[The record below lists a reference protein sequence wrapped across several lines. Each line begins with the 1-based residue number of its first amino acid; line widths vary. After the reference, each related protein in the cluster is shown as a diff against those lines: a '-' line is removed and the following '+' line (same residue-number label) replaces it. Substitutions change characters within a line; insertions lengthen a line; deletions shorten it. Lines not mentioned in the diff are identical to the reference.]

1 MNPSVAPISVT
12 DVYLAVDWAGVAQ
25 QVVAGLSSGGTYA
38 TLAVALVLIY
48 RATGVVNFS
57 QGELAMLSTFV
68 AWTLTQHGFSY
79 WQAFPLTILASFA
92 GGIALERL
100 VIRPVERAP
109 VLTIAM
115 VTIGL
120 FFLCNGAAF
129 WIWSPEV
136 KSMPSA
142 FSTRPIHL
150 AGVAF
155 SISDLGTIGVSLLA
169 VFCLWLF
176 FRFTRLGLALRAAAL
191 NPDSSRLAGVR
202 VSWMIA
208 LGWGLAAALGAV
220 AGLMAAPPLGS
231 FDQNFMQP
239 VLLYA
244 FAGAVLGG
252 INSALGAVVGS
263 LALGVFLNLVGTY
276 VSWVGTDLR
285 QPAALAVILAV
296 LLVRPAG
303 LFGRVA
309 ERRA

>member
-1 MNPSVAPISVT
+1 ML
-12 DVYLAVDWAGVAQ
+12 LATDWAGVAQ

-48 RATGVVNFS
+48 RATGVVNFA
-57 QGELAMLSTFV
+57 QGELAMFSTFI

-79 WQAFPLTILASFA
+79 WPAFLVTVLASFA
-92 GGIALERL
+92 AGIVLERA
-100 VIRPVERAP
+100 VIKPVERAP
-109 VLTIAM
+109 ILTVAI

-120 FFLCNGAAF
+120 FFVVNGAAF

-136 KSMPSA
+136 KSMPSP
-142 FSTRPIHL
+142 FSTRPINI

-155 SISDLGTIGVSLLA
+155 SIADFGIIGVSLLA
-169 VFCLWLF
+169 VLLLWLF
-176 FRFTRLGLALRAAAL
+176 FRFTKLGLAMRAAAL

-202 VSWMIA
+202 VSWTVA
-208 LGWGLAAALGAV
+208 LGWGFATGLGAV

-252 INSALGAVVGS
+252 LDSALGAVVGS
-263 LALGVFLNLVGTY
+263 LALGVFLNLLGTY
-276 VSWVGTDLR
+276 VSWIGTDLR

-296 LLVRPAG
+296 LLIRPRG
-303 LFGRVA
+303 LFGRAVV
-309 ERRA
+309 RRV

>member
-1 MNPSVAPISVT
+1 VLLFT
-12 DVYLAVDWAGVAQ
+12 DWAGVAQ

-48 RATGVVNFS
+48 RATGVVNFA
-57 QGELAMLSTFV
+57 QGELAMFSTFV

-79 WQAFPLTILASFA
+79 WPAFVVTVIGSFA
-92 GGIALERL
+92 GGIVLERT
-100 VIRPVERAP
+100 VIRPVERAS
-109 VLTIAM
+109 VLTIAI

-120 FFLCNGAAF
+120 FFVVNGAAS
-129 WIWSPEV
+129 WIWSAQV

-142 FSTRPIHL
+142 FSTRPIHVG
-150 AGVAF
+150 GVAF
-155 SISDLGTIGVSLLA
+155 SIADLGTIGVSLLA
-169 VFCLWLF
+169 VLLLWVF
-176 FRFTRLGLALRAAAL
+176 FRFTKVGLAMRAAAV
-191 NPDSSRLAGVR
+191 NPESSRLTGIR
-202 VSWMIA
+202 VSWTIA

-252 INSALGAVVGS
+252 IDSALGAVVGS
-263 LALGVFLNLVGTY
+263 LALGVFLNLLGTY

-285 QPAALAVILAV
+285 QPAALAVILGV
-296 LLVRPAG
+296 LLLRPAG
-303 LFGRVA
+303 LFGTAAV
-309 ERRA
+309 RRA

>member
-1 MNPSVAPISVT
+1 ML
-12 DVYLAVDWAGVAQ
+12 LATDWAGVAQ

-48 RATGVVNFS
+48 RATGVVNFA
-57 QGELAMLSTFV
+57 QGELAMFSTFI

-79 WQAFPLTILASFA
+79 WPAFLVTVLASFA
-92 GGIALERL
+92 AGIVLERA
-100 VIRPVERAP
+100 VIKPVERAP
-109 VLTIAM
+109 ILTVAI

-120 FFLCNGAAF
+120 FFVVNGAAF

-136 KSMPSA
+136 KSMPSP
-142 FSTRPIHL
+142 FSTRPIHI

-155 SISDLGTIGVSLLA
+155 SIADLGIIGVSLLA
-169 VFCLWLF
+169 VLLLWLF
-176 FRFTRLGLALRAAAL
+176 FRFTKLGLAMRAAAL

-202 VSWMIA
+202 VSWTVA
-208 LGWGLAAALGAV
+208 LGWGFATGLGAV

-252 INSALGAVVGS
+252 LDSALGAVVGS
-263 LALGVFLNLVGTY
+263 LALGVFLNLLGTY
-276 VSWVGTDLR
+276 VSWIGTDLR
-285 QPAALAVILAV
+285 QPAALAVILGV
-296 LLVRPAG
+296 LLIRPRG
-303 LFGRVA
+303 LFGRAVV
-309 ERRA
+309 RRV

>member
-1 MNPSVAPISVT
+1 MLLFT
-12 DVYLAVDWAGVAQ
+12 DWAGVAQ

-48 RATGVVNFS
+48 RATGVVNFA
-57 QGELAMLSTFV
+57 QGELAMFSTFV

-79 WQAFPLTILASFA
+79 WPAFVVTVIGSFA
-92 GGIALERL
+92 GGIVLERT
-100 VIRPVERAP
+100 VIRPVERAS
-109 VLTIAM
+109 VLTIAI

-120 FFLCNGAAF
+120 FFVLNGAAF
-129 WIWSPEV
+129 WIWSAQV

-142 FSTRPIHL
+142 FSTRPIHVV
-150 AGVAF
+150 GVAF
-155 SISDLGTIGVSLLA
+155 SIADLGTIGVSLLA
-169 VFCLWLF
+169 VLLLWLF
-176 FRFTRLGLALRAAAL
+176 FRFTKIGLAMRAAAL
-191 NPDSSRLAGVR
+191 NPDSSRLTGIR
-202 VSWMIA
+202 VSWTIA

-252 INSALGAVVGS
+252 IDSALGAVVGS
-263 LALGVFLNLVGTY
+263 LALGVFLNLLGTY

-285 QPAALAVILAV
+285 QPAALAVILGV
-296 LLVRPAG
+296 LLLRPAG
-303 LFGRVA
+303 LFGTAAV
-309 ERRA
+309 RRA